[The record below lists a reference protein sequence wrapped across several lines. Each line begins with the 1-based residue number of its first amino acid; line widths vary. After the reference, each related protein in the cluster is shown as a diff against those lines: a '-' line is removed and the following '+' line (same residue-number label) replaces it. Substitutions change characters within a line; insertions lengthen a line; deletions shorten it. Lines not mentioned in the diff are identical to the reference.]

1 MSGRVGDLSK
11 EQDECLQKFKERL
24 KDVLK
29 PCHDDFYLLR
39 WLRARN
45 FDLNKSE
52 SMLRNHFSWRVREE
66 VDNIKDWTCPEVI
79 QKYFTGGLCGLDVDG
94 CPIWIDPFGQ
104 IDLRGMLKSAKK
116 ADVIK
121 AKVQLLEDLHNQ
133 IFLERSKQ
141 EGKRVD
147 SIIILYD
154 LAKLGM
160 KHLYKPGVDAYCEM
174 ITMFEDHYP
183 ETLKYAIVINAPRFF
198 PIAYNIVKPFLSEA
212 TAKKTIIL
220 GTNYHATLNRYIS
233 PDELPVC
240 YGGKRSDPD
249 GDPTCKSQIGQGGEI
264 PRSYYK
270 QQMSAE
276 DIDNAV
282 CATVGRGSSLQ
293 VECEVDVKNSAIRWQ
308 FSSEGYDIGFGVY
321 RRTSEER
328 QKASQMEEVMKTQ
341 RVNSHLVPEDGS
353 ITCTDV
359 GLYILRFDNTY
370 SWARAKKI
378 HYLVEVLEPD
388 TEDFTNPNV
397 SQASFEVKSDI

>member
-1 MSGRVGDLSK
+1 
-11 EQDECLQKFKERL
+11 
-24 KDVLK
+24 
-29 PCHDDFYLLR
+29 
-39 WLRARN
+39 
-45 FDLNKSE
+45 
-52 SMLRNHFSWRVREE
+52 MLRNHFSWRVREE